1 MINNNYIDAEN
12 NYSVDINLETGTF
25 SSSWVFKGKFDKKIY
40 PLGTTRTDVFNE
52 MEVIFEGVG

>member
-25 SSSWVFKGKFDKKIY
+25 ISTWVLKG
-40 PLGTTRTDVFNE
+40 
-52 MEVIFEGVG
+52 